1 MVYEQDYILRQIEI
15 LMQGIRRVFFGKR
28 EKGAAAF
35 AVSGALPGALWYT
48 RVLERLEAGD
58 INGAENLLFAL
69 MDPAEPRSCWPA
81 LDFYNRLRRIPE
93 ALPAGERLLP
103 GRGRAGA
110 PGRRRPL
117 RPGPWRPNLN
127 RRLADAAAMRYNE
140 GNPKKTNRGYRT
152 CRFP

>member
-69 MDPAEPRSCWPA
+69 MDPAEPQGLLAA

-93 ALPAGERLLP
+93 ERLLES
-103 GRGRAGA
+103 GFSLAEVEQGLLDAAALYGF
-110 PGRRRPL
+110 
-117 RPGPWRPNLN
+117 GPWRPNLN
-127 RRLADAAAMRYNE
+127 RRLADAAAHAI
-140 GNPKKTNRGYRT
+140 
-152 CRFP
+152 

>member
-35 AVSGALPGALWYT
+35 AISGALPGALWYT

-58 INGAENLLFAL
+58 VNGAENLLFAL
-69 MDPAEPRSCWPA
+69 MDPAEPQGLLAA

-93 ALPAGERLLP
+93 ERLLES
-103 GRGRAGA
+103 GFS
-110 PGRRRPL
+110 
-117 RPGPWRPNLN
+117 
-127 RRLADAAAMRYNE
+127 LAEVEQGLLDAAALY
-140 GNPKKTNRGYRT
+140 GLDLGGPI
-152 CRFP
+152 

>member
-48 RVLERLEAGD
+48 RVLERQEAGD
-58 INGAENLLFAL
+58 VNGAENLLFAL
-69 MDPAEPRSCWPA
+69 MDPAEPQGLLAA

-93 ALPAGERLLP
+93 ERLLES
-103 GRGRAGA
+103 GFS
-110 PGRRRPL
+110 
-117 RPGPWRPNLN
+117 
-127 RRLADAAAMRYNE
+127 LAEVEQGLLDAAALY
-140 GNPKKTNRGYRT
+140 GLDLGGPI
-152 CRFP
+152 

>member
-35 AVSGALPGALWYT
+35 AVSGALPGALWYS

-58 INGAENLLFAL
+58 VNGAENLLFAL
-69 MDPAEPRSCWPA
+69 MDPAEPQGLLAA

-93 ALPAGERLLP
+93 ERLLES
-103 GRGRAGA
+103 GFS
-110 PGRRRPL
+110 
-117 RPGPWRPNLN
+117 
-127 RRLADAAAMRYNE
+127 LAEVEQGLLDAAALY
-140 GNPKKTNRGYRT
+140 GLDLGGPI
-152 CRFP
+152 

>member
-69 MDPAEPRSCWPA
+69 MDPGEPQGLLAA

-93 ALPAGERLLP
+93 ERLLES
-103 GRGRAGA
+103 GFS
-110 PGRRRPL
+110 
-117 RPGPWRPNLN
+117 
-127 RRLADAAAMRYNE
+127 LAEVEQGLLDAAALY
-140 GNPKKTNRGYRT
+140 GLDLGGPI
-152 CRFP
+152 

>member
-69 MDPAEPRSCWPA
+69 MDPAEPQGLLAA
-81 LDFYNRLRRIPE
+81 LDFYNRLHRIPE
-93 ALPAGERLLP
+93 ERLLES
-103 GRGRAGA
+103 GFS
-110 PGRRRPL
+110 
-117 RPGPWRPNLN
+117 
-127 RRLADAAAMRYNE
+127 LAEVEQGLLDAARLY
-140 GNPKKTNRGYRT
+140 GLDLGGPI
-152 CRFP
+152 

>member
-69 MDPAEPRSCWPA
+69 MDPDEPQGLLAA

-93 ALPAGERLLP
+93 ERLLES
-103 GRGRAGA
+103 GFS
-110 PGRRRPL
+110 
-117 RPGPWRPNLN
+117 
-127 RRLADAAAMRYNE
+127 LAEVEQGLLDAAALY
-140 GNPKKTNRGYRT
+140 GLDLGGPI
-152 CRFP
+152 

>member
-69 MDPAEPRSCWPA
+69 MDPAEPQGLLAA

-93 ALPAGERLLP
+93 ERLLEI
-103 GRGRAGA
+103 GFS
-110 PGRRRPL
+110 
-117 RPGPWRPNLN
+117 
-127 RRLADAAAMRYNE
+127 LAEVEQGLLDAAALY
-140 GNPKKTNRGYRT
+140 GLDLGGPI
-152 CRFP
+152 

>member
-1 MVYEQDYILRQIEI
+1 MPQLHHLDRAPRKAENIFKNGAFLLRKLLRDRGGAE
-15 LMQGIRRVFFGKR
+15 RVFFGKR

-69 MDPAEPRSCWPA
+69 MDPAEPQGLLAA

-93 ALPAGERLLP
+93 ERLLES
-103 GRGRAGA
+103 GFS
-110 PGRRRPL
+110 
-117 RPGPWRPNLN
+117 
-127 RRLADAAAMRYNE
+127 LAEVEQGLLDAAALY
-140 GNPKKTNRGYRT
+140 GLDLGGPI
-152 CRFP
+152 

>member
-58 INGAENLLFAL
+58 INGAENLLFSL
-69 MDPAEPRSCWPA
+69 MDPAEPQGLLAA

-93 ALPAGERLLP
+93 ERLLES
-103 GRGRAGA
+103 GFS
-110 PGRRRPL
+110 
-117 RPGPWRPNLN
+117 
-127 RRLADAAAMRYNE
+127 LAEVEQGLLDAAALY
-140 GNPKKTNRGYRT
+140 GLDLGGPI
-152 CRFP
+152 

>member
-58 INGAENLLFAL
+58 VNGAENLLVAL
-69 MDPAEPRSCWPA
+69 MDPAEPQGLLAA

-93 ALPAGERLLP
+93 ERLLES
-103 GRGRAGA
+103 GFS
-110 PGRRRPL
+110 
-117 RPGPWRPNLN
+117 
-127 RRLADAAAMRYNE
+127 LAEVEQGLLDAAALY
-140 GNPKKTNRGYRT
+140 GLDLGGPI
-152 CRFP
+152 

>member
-69 MDPAEPRSCWPA
+69 MDPAEPQGLLAA

-93 ALPAGERLLP
+93 ERLLES
-103 GRGRAGA
+103 GFS
-110 PGRRRPL
+110 
-117 RPGPWRPNLN
+117 
-127 RRLADAAAMRYNE
+127 LAEVEQGLLAAAALY
-140 GNPKKTNRGYRT
+140 GLDLGGPI
-152 CRFP
+152 

>member
-15 LMQGIRRVFFGKR
+15 LMQDIRRVFFGKR

-69 MDPAEPRSCWPA
+69 MDPAEPQGLLAA

-93 ALPAGERLLP
+93 ERLLES
-103 GRGRAGA
+103 GFS
-110 PGRRRPL
+110 
-117 RPGPWRPNLN
+117 
-127 RRLADAAAMRYNE
+127 LAEVEQGLLDAAALY
-140 GNPKKTNRGYRT
+140 GLDLGGPI
-152 CRFP
+152 

>member
-35 AVSGALPGALWYT
+35 AVSGALWYT

-69 MDPAEPRSCWPA
+69 MDPAEPQGLLAA

-93 ALPAGERLLP
+93 ERLLES
-103 GRGRAGA
+103 GFS
-110 PGRRRPL
+110 
-117 RPGPWRPNLN
+117 
-127 RRLADAAAMRYNE
+127 LAEVEQGLLDAAALY
-140 GNPKKTNRGYRT
+140 GLDLGGPI
-152 CRFP
+152 

>member
-48 RVLERLEAGD
+48 RVLERLEVGD
-58 INGAENLLFAL
+58 VNGAENLLFAL
-69 MDPAEPRSCWPA
+69 MDPAEPQGLLAA

-93 ALPAGERLLP
+93 ERLLES
-103 GRGRAGA
+103 GFS
-110 PGRRRPL
+110 
-117 RPGPWRPNLN
+117 
-127 RRLADAAAMRYNE
+127 LAEVEQGLLDAAALY
-140 GNPKKTNRGYRT
+140 GLDLGVPI
-152 CRFP
+152 

>member
-58 INGAENLLFAL
+58 VNGAENLLFAL
-69 MDPAEPRSCWPA
+69 MDPAEPQGLLAA

-93 ALPAGERLLP
+93 ERLLES
-103 GRGRAGA
+103 GFS
-110 PGRRRPL
+110 
-117 RPGPWRPNLN
+117 
-127 RRLADAAAMRYNE
+127 LAEVEQGLLDAARLY
-140 GNPKKTNRGYRT
+140 GLDLGGPI
-152 CRFP
+152 

>member
-35 AVSGALPGALWYT
+35 AVSGALPGAFWYT

-58 INGAENLLFAL
+58 VNGAENLLFAL
-69 MDPAEPRSCWPA
+69 MDPAEPQGLLAA

-93 ALPAGERLLP
+93 ERLLES
-103 GRGRAGA
+103 GFS
-110 PGRRRPL
+110 
-117 RPGPWRPNLN
+117 
-127 RRLADAAAMRYNE
+127 LAEVEQGLLDAAALY
-140 GNPKKTNRGYRT
+140 GLDLGGPI
-152 CRFP
+152 

>member
-35 AVSGALPGALWYT
+35 AVSGALPGALWYI

-58 INGAENLLFAL
+58 VNGAENLLFAL
-69 MDPAEPRSCWPA
+69 MDPAEPQGLLAA

-93 ALPAGERLLP
+93 ERLLES
-103 GRGRAGA
+103 GFS
-110 PGRRRPL
+110 
-117 RPGPWRPNLN
+117 
-127 RRLADAAAMRYNE
+127 LAEVEQGLLDAAALY
-140 GNPKKTNRGYRT
+140 GLDLGGPI
-152 CRFP
+152 

>member
-58 INGAENLLFAL
+58 VNGAENLLFAL
-69 MDPAEPRSCWPA
+69 MDPAVPQGLLAA

-93 ALPAGERLLP
+93 ERLLES
-103 GRGRAGA
+103 GFS
-110 PGRRRPL
+110 
-117 RPGPWRPNLN
+117 
-127 RRLADAAAMRYNE
+127 LAEVEQGLLDAAALY
-140 GNPKKTNRGYRT
+140 GLDLGGPI
-152 CRFP
+152 

>member
-69 MDPAEPRSCWPA
+69 MDPAEPQGLLAA

-93 ALPAGERLLP
+93 ERLLES
-103 GRGRAGA
+103 GFSLVEVEQG
-110 PGRRRPL
+110 L
-117 RPGPWRPNLN
+117 L
-127 RRLADAAAMRYNE
+127 DAAALY
-140 GNPKKTNRGYRT
+140 GLDLGGPI
-152 CRFP
+152 

>member
-58 INGAENLLFAL
+58 VNGAENLLFAL
-69 MDPAEPRSCWPA
+69 MDPAEPQGLLAA

-93 ALPAGERLLP
+93 ERLLEI
-103 GRGRAGA
+103 GSS
-110 PGRRRPL
+110 
-117 RPGPWRPNLN
+117 
-127 RRLADAAAMRYNE
+127 LAEVEQGLLDAAALY
-140 GNPKKTNRGYRT
+140 GLDLGGPI
-152 CRFP
+152 

>member
-35 AVSGALPGALWYT
+35 AVGGALPGALWYT

-58 INGAENLLFAL
+58 VNGAENLLFAL
-69 MDPAEPRSCWPA
+69 MDPAEPQGLLAA

-93 ALPAGERLLP
+93 ERLLES
-103 GRGRAGA
+103 GFS
-110 PGRRRPL
+110 
-117 RPGPWRPNLN
+117 
-127 RRLADAAAMRYNE
+127 LAEVEQGLLDAAVLY
-140 GNPKKTNRGYRT
+140 GLDLGGPI
-152 CRFP
+152 

>member
-35 AVSGALPGALWYT
+35 AVSGTLPGALWYT

-58 INGAENLLFAL
+58 VNGAENLLFAL
-69 MDPAEPRSCWPA
+69 MDPAEPQGLLAA

-93 ALPAGERLLP
+93 ERLLES
-103 GRGRAGA
+103 GFS
-110 PGRRRPL
+110 
-117 RPGPWRPNLN
+117 
-127 RRLADAAAMRYNE
+127 LAEVEQGLLDAAALY
-140 GNPKKTNRGYRT
+140 GLDLGGPI
-152 CRFP
+152 

>member
-35 AVSGALPGALWYT
+35 AISGALPGALWYT

-69 MDPAEPRSCWPA
+69 MDPAEPQGLLAA

-93 ALPAGERLLP
+93 ERLLES
-103 GRGRAGA
+103 GFS
-110 PGRRRPL
+110 
-117 RPGPWRPNLN
+117 
-127 RRLADAAAMRYNE
+127 LAEVEQGLLDAAALY
-140 GNPKKTNRGYRT
+140 GLDLGGPI
-152 CRFP
+152 

>member
-15 LMQGIRRVFFGKR
+15 LMQGICRVFFGKR

-69 MDPAEPRSCWPA
+69 MDPAEPQGLLAA

-93 ALPAGERLLP
+93 ERLLES
-103 GRGRAGA
+103 GFS
-110 PGRRRPL
+110 
-117 RPGPWRPNLN
+117 
-127 RRLADAAAMRYNE
+127 LAEVEQGLLDAAALY
-140 GNPKKTNRGYRT
+140 GLDLGVPI
-152 CRFP
+152 

>member
-1 MVYEQDYILRQIEI
+1 MVYEQDYILRQIEL

-58 INGAENLLFAL
+58 VNGAENLLFAL
-69 MDPAEPRSCWPA
+69 MDPAEPQGLLAA

-93 ALPAGERLLP
+93 ERLLES
-103 GRGRAGA
+103 GFS
-110 PGRRRPL
+110 
-117 RPGPWRPNLN
+117 
-127 RRLADAAAMRYNE
+127 LAEVEQGLLDAAALY
-140 GNPKKTNRGYRT
+140 GLDLGGPI
-152 CRFP
+152 

>member
-58 INGAENLLFAL
+58 VNGAENLLFAL
-69 MDPAEPRSCWPA
+69 MDPAEPQGLLAA

-93 ALPAGERLLP
+93 ERLLE
-103 GRGRAGA
+103 GGFS
-110 PGRRRPL
+110 
-117 RPGPWRPNLN
+117 
-127 RRLADAAAMRYNE
+127 LAEVEQGLLDAAALY
-140 GNPKKTNRGYRT
+140 GLDLGGPI
-152 CRFP
+152 

>member
-58 INGAENLLFAL
+58 VNGAENLLFAL
-69 MDPAEPRSCWPA
+69 MDPAEPQGLLAA

-93 ALPAGERLLP
+93 ERLLEI
-103 GRGRAGA
+103 GFS
-110 PGRRRPL
+110 
-117 RPGPWRPNLN
+117 
-127 RRLADAAAMRYNE
+127 LAEVEQGLLDAAALY
-140 GNPKKTNRGYRT
+140 GLDLGGPI
-152 CRFP
+152 

>member
-69 MDPAEPRSCWPA
+69 MDPAEPQGLLAA

-93 ALPAGERLLP
+93 ERLLES
-103 GRGRAGA
+103 GFS
-110 PGRRRPL
+110 
-117 RPGPWRPNLN
+117 
-127 RRLADAAAMRYNE
+127 LAEVEQGLLDAAALY
-140 GNPKKTNRGYRT
+140 GLDLGGPS
-152 CRFP
+152 

>member
-58 INGAENLLFAL
+58 VNGAENLLFAL
-69 MDPAEPRSCWPA
+69 MDPAEPQGLLAA

-93 ALPAGERLLP
+93 ERLLES
-103 GRGRAGA
+103 GFS
-110 PGRRRPL
+110 
-117 RPGPWRPNLN
+117 
-127 RRLADAAAMRYNE
+127 LAEVEQGLLDAAALY
-140 GNPKKTNRGYRT
+140 GLDLDGPI
-152 CRFP
+152 

>member
-58 INGAENLLFAL
+58 VNGAENLLFAL
-69 MDPAEPRSCWPA
+69 MDPAEPQGLLAA

-93 ALPAGERLLP
+93 AHLLES
-103 GRGRAGA
+103 GFS
-110 PGRRRPL
+110 
-117 RPGPWRPNLN
+117 
-127 RRLADAAAMRYNE
+127 LAEVEQGLLDAAALY
-140 GNPKKTNRGYRT
+140 GLDLGGPI
-152 CRFP
+152 

>member
-15 LMQGIRRVFFGKR
+15 LMQGIRRLFFGKR

-58 INGAENLLFAL
+58 VNGAENLLFAL
-69 MDPAEPRSCWPA
+69 MDPAEPQGLLAA

-93 ALPAGERLLP
+93 ERLLES
-103 GRGRAGA
+103 GFS
-110 PGRRRPL
+110 
-117 RPGPWRPNLN
+117 
-127 RRLADAAAMRYNE
+127 LAEVEQGLLDAAALY
-140 GNPKKTNRGYRT
+140 GLDLGGPI
-152 CRFP
+152 

>member
-69 MDPAEPRSCWPA
+69 MDPAEPQGLLAA

-93 ALPAGERLLP
+93 ERLLES
-103 GRGRAGA
+103 GFS
-110 PGRRRPL
+110 
-117 RPGPWRPNLN
+117 
-127 RRLADAAAMRYNE
+127 LAEVEQGLLDAAALY
-140 GNPKKTNRGYRT
+140 GLDLGGPI
-152 CRFP
+152 

>member
-58 INGAENLLFAL
+58 VNGAENLLFAL
-69 MDPAEPRSCWPA
+69 MDPAEPQGLLAA

-93 ALPAGERLLP
+93 ERLVEC
-103 GRGRAGA
+103 GFS
-110 PGRRRPL
+110 
-117 RPGPWRPNLN
+117 
-127 RRLADAAAMRYNE
+127 LAEVVQGVLDAAALY
-140 GNPKKTNRGYRT
+140 GLDLGGPI
-152 CRFP
+152 

>member
-58 INGAENLLFAL
+58 VNGAENLLFAL
-69 MDPAEPRSCWPA
+69 MDHAEPQGLLAA

-93 ALPAGERLLP
+93 ERLLES
-103 GRGRAGA
+103 GFS
-110 PGRRRPL
+110 
-117 RPGPWRPNLN
+117 
-127 RRLADAAAMRYNE
+127 LAEVEQGLLDAAALY
-140 GNPKKTNRGYRT
+140 GLDLGGPI
-152 CRFP
+152 

>member
-35 AVSGALPGALWYT
+35 AVSGALPGPLWYT

-69 MDPAEPRSCWPA
+69 MDPAEPQGLLAA

-93 ALPAGERLLP
+93 ERLLES
-103 GRGRAGA
+103 GFS
-110 PGRRRPL
+110 
-117 RPGPWRPNLN
+117 
-127 RRLADAAAMRYNE
+127 LAEVEQGLLDAAALY
-140 GNPKKTNRGYRT
+140 GLDLGGPI
-152 CRFP
+152 

>member
-58 INGAENLLFAL
+58 VNGAENLLFAL
-69 MDPAEPRSCWPA
+69 MDPAEPQGLLAA

-93 ALPAGERLLP
+93 ARLLESDFS
-103 GRGRAGA
+103 
-110 PGRRRPL
+110 
-117 RPGPWRPNLN
+117 
-127 RRLADAAAMRYNE
+127 LAEVEQGLLDAAALY
-140 GNPKKTNRGYRT
+140 GLDLGGPI
-152 CRFP
+152 

>member
-69 MDPAEPRSCWPA
+69 MDPAEPQGLLAA

-93 ALPAGERLLP
+93 ARLLESDFS
-103 GRGRAGA
+103 
-110 PGRRRPL
+110 
-117 RPGPWRPNLN
+117 
-127 RRLADAAAMRYNE
+127 LAEVEQGLLDAAALY
-140 GNPKKTNRGYRT
+140 GLDLGGPI
-152 CRFP
+152 